1 MKDGGRTIMSNI
13 HAQFVKS
20 PARIFLILE
29 DKKLYDEAF
38 WEEILYPNIEQ
49 RKEIDFSNLTS
60 YQIRLDCSSANEFMS
75 IPDSIPSL
83 ADCLSNLKR
92 MIQSVDFRTNY
103 PGIRKLEYLLKCL
116 EYCNDVI
123 RLLWNSEHGY
133 ETMIEISPLTDV
145 DNVKHPLRVPEQFNF
160 DSGMPQ
166 LVFWC
171 LDTDG
176 LQLNQNVLNHQRSH
190 VTVKPLRN
198 FVFSSEKKKSMK
210 KKLAYYQHPQYL
222 SAQTRYTQSHNK
234 FERTST
240 DHFIILL
247 HPNAEVLSYS
257 MHTESKR
264 KLGYWLNNENVVY
277 KKGGITKH
285 GTRVYIGIALLV
297 KNSSGTPTPTLKE
310 EEIRSVQ
317 QLFLNNEVLSYNWS
331 ENDADAFLR
340 FVEPSDYCNQEYE
353 NNVLSASLYVKKNN
367 KKQHF
372 PLSPILS
379 RINKPIQDIMSFFKW
394 TSCIDEESASMIWSE
409 PHRCNGKTMIPL
421 HPNHVSEEIL
431 EKYGRDVYGGFKPCQ
446 RIVKNSLRCW
456 DHR

>member
-1 MKDGGRTIMSNI
+1 MSNI
-13 HAQFVKS
+13 HAQFVKP

-75 IPDSIPSL
+75 IPDFIPSL

-103 PGIRKLEYLLKCL
+103 SGIRKLEYLLKCL

-123 RLLWNSEHGY
+123 RLLWNSERGY

-145 DNVKHPLRVPEQFNF
+145 DNLKHPLRAPEQFNF

-176 LQLNQNVLNHQRSH
+176 LQLNHSVLNHQRSH

-198 FVFSSEKKKSMK
+198 FVFSGKKITTMN

-222 SAQTRYTQSHNK
+222 SSESRYFQSQGNYG
-234 FERTST
+234 RIST

-247 HPNAEVLSYS
+247 HPNAEILTHS
-257 MHTESKR
+257 MHEESKDR
-264 KLGYWLNNENVVY
+264 LRNYLTNESIVY
-277 KKGGITKH
+277 KKGGLRKH
-285 GTRVYIGIALLV
+285 GTRVFIGIAMLL
-297 KNSSGTPTPTLKE
+297 KNSSTLNTSHRNRD
-310 EEIRSVQ
+310 IFNHRIIM
-317 QLFLNNEVLSYNWS
+317 
-331 ENDADAFLR
+331 A
-340 FVEPSDYCNQEYE
+340 EY
-353 NNVLSASLYVKKNN
+353 
-367 KKQHF
+367 Q
-372 PLSPILS
+372 PI
-379 RINKPIQDIMSFFKW
+379 
-394 TSCIDEESASMIWSE
+394 TS
-409 PHRCNGKTMIPL
+409 
-421 HPNHVSEEIL
+421 
-431 EKYGRDVYGGFKPCQ
+431 
-446 RIVKNSLRCW
+446 
-456 DHR
+456 